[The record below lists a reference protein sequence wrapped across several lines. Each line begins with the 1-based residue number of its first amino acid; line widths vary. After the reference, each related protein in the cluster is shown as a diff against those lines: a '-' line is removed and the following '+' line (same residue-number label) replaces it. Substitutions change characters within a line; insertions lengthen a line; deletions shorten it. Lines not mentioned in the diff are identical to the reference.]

1 MQSRERHDEGGDVTV
16 YKSELVGQL
25 ISFRV
30 TSWEPKV
37 VTRYGSTSAV
47 EADLYILT
55 GSHSGARVFGWSVKG
70 AMARQMAAVPLGV
83 RHCARVTSG
92 TTKKGHTWYGID
104 LDVDQHDRAL
114 ADEYERWAVRLD
126 DLEEEG

>member
-1 MQSRERHDEGGDVTV
+1 MSRQRKQRRDQAPE
-16 YKSELVGQL
+16 KSDLVGQL
-25 ISFRV
+25 ISFQVFHHAPEASSRFGK
-30 TSWEPKV
+30 TH
-37 VTRYGSTSAV
+37 AV
-47 EADLYILT
+47 DASLMVLT
-55 GSHSGARVFGWSVKG
+55 GPRSGQRFPSWPVMG
-70 AMARQMAAVPLGV
+70 AMARQMAELPLGV

-114 ADEYERWAVRLD
+114 ADEYDRWAERLD